1 MGIAAVEAAAA
12 RRPNMRAQYRV
23 GALMQAVASAS
34 AAMLRGGTS
43 RAPRAPT
50 LRMAQV
56 DTGGLGAPD
65 ICVLGGGF
73 GGLYTALRLS
83 KLDWGDA
90 PRPRVTLV
98 DQQERFVFLPM
109 LYEVATGAAS
119 CWEVTLAHCRAA
131 RPLTRDLTLTLTL
144 TLALS
149 LTPTPSPTR
158 TPSPSRARLPSPSS
172 TPLSSLSTP
181 NLARSRRPSPRCS
194 RAAASSSC
202 EARSQGWTL
211 SQGWCA

>member
-1 MGIAAVEAAAA
+1 MLALVPRAASERKGARAAWLPLGGDFSG
-12 RRPNMRAQYRV
+12 RRVGSLGKTPVLNFLELSVQAHSKAGMRGQYRV
-23 GALMQAVASAS
+23 GALMQAVATAS
-34 AAMLRGGTS
+34 AALLRGGSS
-43 RAPRAPT
+43 RAPRAT
-50 LRMAQV
+50 LRMTQV

-119 CWEVTLAHCRAA
+119 CWEVKLAHCRAA
-131 RPLTRDLTLTLTL
+131 RRLT
-144 TLALS
+144 
-149 LTPTPSPTR
+149 
-158 TPSPSRARLPSPSS
+158 
-172 TPLSSLSTP
+172 
-181 NLARSRRPSPRCS
+181 
-194 RAAASSSC
+194 
-202 EARSQGWTL
+202 
-211 SQGWCA
+211 